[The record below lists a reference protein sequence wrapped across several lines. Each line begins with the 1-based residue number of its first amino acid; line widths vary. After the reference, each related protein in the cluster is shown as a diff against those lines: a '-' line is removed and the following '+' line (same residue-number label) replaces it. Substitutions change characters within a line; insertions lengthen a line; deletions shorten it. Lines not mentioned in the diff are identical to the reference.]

1 MATNIDNS
9 FLFNIQIRFRF
20 IFKLN
25 IILELYVKILHY
37 VLTIFG
43 LANRATLVFQY
54 DFILKSCYIKYK
66 YLLDIANSITNK

>member
-1 MATNIDNS
+1 MPPKMATNIDNS

-25 IILELYVKILHY
+25 IILEVYAKILHY

-43 LANRATLVFQY
+43 LVNRAMLKYFNM
-54 DFILKSCYIKYK
+54 ILY
-66 YLLDIANSITNK
+66 